1 MAAPRFSPF
10 RRYRAALA
18 RLRRD
23 RRGSVLPLIA
33 VSFFVLVG
41 SAGFAVDGARLMLMH
56 AKLQASID
64 AASLSAVARLS
75 TTDYQGQVSKFARAN
90 FLDGYIGAEIASI
103 TSVASSNRETLTVT
117 ATASAPTS
125 FMQLF
130 NIKLMST
137 SASTTVTRAMG
148 GLEVALILDVTG
160 SMETNDK
167 IGSLKTAAKALIN
180 ILFGSSAT
188 VDKLY
193 VGIVPFS
200 QTVNIGTTRTGWLT
214 NAPKGWGGCVE
225 ARFNGRDLTDDPPD
239 VEKYQP
245 YTYANC
251 PTAVVTPLTSTKA
264 TLIAGI
270 DKLAAKGGTQI
281 VGGAVW
287 GWNMLSP
294 RWQGLWLGTMG
305 TTLPLNY
312 GSTGMSKAAV
322 IMTDGKNEIGTNA
335 AYGVKT
341 CPYDLFRRR
350 YTCTYDE
357 RLGVSASSYDPV
369 TASDNVDTLGDA
381 ALDAKMTAVCTAM
394 KNAGIT
400 LYTVALGNPGTSIEN
415 RLKAC
420 ASQPAF
426 FFDSPTGADLQTA
439 FAKIGDSLSSL
450 RVSR

>member
-33 VSFFVLVG
+33 VSLFVLVG

-160 SMETNDK
+160 SMETND
-167 IGSLKTAAKALIN
+167 
-180 ILFGSSAT
+180 
-188 VDKLY
+188 
-193 VGIVPFS
+193 
-200 QTVNIGTTRTGWLT
+200 
-214 NAPKGWGGCVE
+214 
-225 ARFNGRDLTDDPPD
+225 
-239 VEKYQP
+239 
-245 YTYANC
+245 
-251 PTAVVTPLTSTKA
+251 
-264 TLIAGI
+264 
-270 DKLAAKGGTQI
+270 
-281 VGGAVW
+281 
-287 GWNMLSP
+287 
-294 RWQGLWLGTMG
+294 
-305 TTLPLNY
+305 
-312 GSTGMSKAAV
+312 
-322 IMTDGKNEIGTNA
+322 
-335 AYGVKT
+335 
-341 CPYDLFRRR
+341 
-350 YTCTYDE
+350 
-357 RLGVSASSYDPV
+357 
-369 TASDNVDTLGDA
+369 
-381 ALDAKMTAVCTAM
+381 
-394 KNAGIT
+394 
-400 LYTVALGNPGTSIEN
+400 
-415 RLKAC
+415 
-420 ASQPAF
+420 
-426 FFDSPTGADLQTA
+426 
-439 FAKIGDSLSSL
+439 
-450 RVSR
+450 